1 MPTLLYIG
9 ENPGH
14 GTGTP
19 VIVLRHLRRFAAQGW
34 RISVVAEYG
43 GDYELCRTAGWTI
56 RRLSHRRWWWPPFR
70 PHTPFLRWL
79 RFRLLARQAITGDAI
94 PDVILSYL
102 AAHAPFSAELAT
114 HVAQLTGA
122 PLHTL
127 VHDDAASFP
136 DGHGRELELR
146 REHEAILRSADVC
159 WFASPELARCFPAVA
174 ASTRVLYPI
183 PEGWSHPA
191 KWNETRTR
199 VPRLH
204 YAGYLWPQQL
214 PLLGRIAQSARD
226 AGAELV
232 LITKQRPEIRAF
244 CAEHGISSLP
254 PFPTNREALAYLAE
268 QSAGLIVSYAE
279 ATAAMPWSATS
290 FPSKLIEYC
299 HLGVPVAIVAPSD
312 TAVARWAQR
321 AGFPDAFVPSDQTG
335 MRDWVAGLREAR
347 RWQER
352 AAVALRFARTEF
364 DPERIQAE
372 LTAGLLAGTEQRAA

>member
-19 VIVLRHLRRFAAQGW
+19 VIILRHLRRFAAQGW
-34 RISVVAEYG
+34 RIIVVAEYS
-43 GDYELCRTAGWTI
+43 GDYALCHTAGWTV

-70 PHTPFLRWL
+70 PHAPLLRWL
-79 RFRLLARQAITGDAI
+79 RFRLLARQAIGGGPA

-127 VHDDAASFP
+127 VHDDAAAFP

-146 REHEAILRSADVC
+146 REHEAILRAADVC
-159 WFASPELARCFPAVA
+159 WFASPELAHCFPAVS
-174 ASTRVLYPI
+174 ASARVLYPI
-183 PEGWSHPA
+183 PEGWPDPA
-191 KWNETRTR
+191 VWHETRTR
-199 VPRLH
+199 VPRIH

-214 PLLGRIAQSARD
+214 PLLARIAQSARQ
-226 AGAELV
+226 AGGEFV
-232 LITKQRPEIRAF
+232 LITRQTLELQAF
-244 CAEHGISSLP
+244 CAEHNIAALP
-254 PFPTNREALAYLAE
+254 SFPTNREALAHLVAD
-268 QSAGLIVSYAE
+268 SAGLVVSYAE
-279 ATAAMPWSATS
+279 TTAMMPWSATS

-299 HLGVPVAIVAPSD
+299 HLGLPIAIIAPPD

-321 AGFPDAFVPSDQTG
+321 ARFPDFFVPSDQAG
-335 MRDWVAGLREAR
+335 VRDWVAGLRDAR

-352 AAVALRFARTEF
+352 AAVSLRLARTEF
-364 DPERIQAE
+364 NPERIQAE
-372 LTAGLLAGTEQRAA
+372 LVAALLAGTEQRAA